1 MCCVPLSASKWSNE
15 ASKAKV
21 ASHYKAPRVLSAWS
35 LQGAPRKNF
44 TQCKI
49 PWSPPKNENP
59 SFKLLT
65 HLSKHKGK
73 TVMSSAKVKRISLNS
88 HSNNNVEAG
97 KKTTTLCINIELYM
111 KCVCEYFKVVQIL
124 SGPKVHLADA
134 ACSSQWHQQDP
145 EGKVSSLTEG
155 WITMT

>member
-1 MCCVPLSASKWSNE
+1 MKP
-15 ASKAKV
+15 AKLKLHLITKHPEFYQHEV
-21 ASHYKAPRVLSAWS
+21 YKGL
-35 LQGAPRKNF
+35 LG
-44 TQCKI
+44 KI
-49 PWSPPKNENP
+49 LPSVRFPGPPPKNENP

-155 WITMT
+155 